1 MAFARRPLRGLLA
14 SATALLGA
22 AAPFAP
28 AAAQESAV
36 ASKRDGAWVAVS
48 GEVASAMATQFSLDH
63 GQGMITVE
71 MDDFDPDMDAAPL
84 RSGDKVTVYGY
95 VDDGFYEERT
105 IEASSV
111 WNERSNTFHY
121 ASGIDEESVGAVYI
135 AYPAI
140 TWDGPGVT
148 IGGQVTDIDG
158 REFDLVTG
166 SATTITVDTSDMPY
180 DPLDPEGAQIVT
192 VGDHVSVT
200 GELDDALFEDAEM
213 TADSLMILSQR
224 PAAD

>member
-1 MAFARRPLRGLLA
+1 MTQRKRDIRGLLA

-22 AAPFAP
+22 AALAAP
-28 AAAQESAV
+28 AAAQDSAV

-48 GEVASAMATQFSLDH
+48 GEVADAMGTQFTLDH
-63 GQGMITVE
+63 GQGTITVE
-71 MDDFDPDMDAAPL
+71 MDDFDPDLDAAPL
-84 RSGDKVTVYGY
+84 GVGDKVTVYGF

-111 WNERSNTFHY
+111 WNERSNSFHY
-121 ASGIDEESVGAVYI
+121 ALGIDEESIGVMYV
-135 AYPAI
+135 AYPAM
-140 TWDGPGVT
+140 TWEGPGVT

-158 REFDLVTG
+158 RTFELITG
-166 SATTITVDTSDMPY
+166 AATMIDVDTSGMPY
-180 DPLDPEGAQIVT
+180 NPLDAEGAQIVT

-200 GELDDALFEDAEM
+200 GELDDALFDDAEM
-213 TADSLMILSQR
+213 TADSLMVLHRR